1 MRDVLIRNNEFGDC
15 CYGSPVWGKSVID
28 IDPDLEDLD
37 EELDDEFE
45 DDLDVVLDD
54 EEIDDTEEDA
64 IEEVDDEDADE
75 ALEDLEAE
83 ELELMDDE
91 ASQELLVDEAAE
103 LRAIRREELTMN
115 VEAAAKQ
122 SDEFVCQSCF
132 LVKRSSQL
140 ANRRKMICRDC
151 AE

>member
-1 MRDVLIRNNEFGDC
+1 MATDEEDILEPDEE
-15 CYGSPVWGKSVID
+15 D
-28 IDPDLEDLD
+28 IDPDVDAI
-37 EELDDEFE
+37 DDDPDAVFE
-45 DDLDVVLDD
+45 DDIDDSLVEGEEAADGGDDD
-54 EEIDDTEEDA
+54 EAAEGEIAPSGDD
-64 IEEVDDEDADE
+64 DADE

-91 ASQELLVDEAAE
+91 ASQALLVDEAAE

-151 AE
+151 AD

>member
-1 MRDVLIRNNEFGDC
+1 MA
-15 CYGSPVWGKSVID
+15 ID
-28 IDPDLEDLD
+28 DDDIIDPEEVDLDDDIEELD

-45 DDLDVVLDD
+45 DDLDAVLDD
-54 EEIDDTEEDA
+54 EVAD
-64 IEEVDDEDADE
+64 VDDDEVAEPEGEDADE

-103 LRAIRREELTMN
+103 LRAIRREELTLN

-151 AE
+151 AD